1 MADKIERKVVPVAAS
16 VVKQIE
22 SDDAGERRITFVASS
37 NGVDRH
43 YETVDVAS
51 LRLPLKGGGSLK
63 VAEIPEEGVSD
74 IVDIPL
80 MLNHSGDVRDIIGS
94 VRKAFFRNGE
104 LVFEAGISSLDT
116 AQEMLTL
123 IEEGHLSNAFSI
135 TMIDFDYNF
144 DSETISNAEVI
155 EVSLVYRG
163 SNKEARL
170 LAIKSLLGGKMP
182 EAEKAKEVEAETQ
195 AVEEPTE
202 TTEEVNAEAEAP
214 AESEAEE
221 KAEGEVEEK
230 EAETETEATDEEET
244 NEPEKEEEAMDKE
257 DVKAQVT
264 EKAAPTQATA
274 NNNYLNTKAA
284 VKDFAEVLLKN
295 ATGEVADVREAWGAH
310 VASKGISN
318 PEVLL
323 PTALVTAITDAV
335 EKAGTIWQLVD
346 KTGLTVYHTAMNTI
360 GIDVEEGRA
369 KGHKGKGAEKA
380 EQVITLADRV
390 IRAQYIYKY
399 LTLPKEVIRENQD
412 TGALVAYVLTE
423 LPNRVVA
430 EVERAIVI
438 GDGRDDAS
446 DDKIKSFV
454 SIKADALDNA
464 SPYATKYEKAASEN
478 LYEALVKAAA
488 QIDAEGEIYCIM
500 SRTNKAE
507 LKLTKSGDT
516 YAFGL
521 NGNVADAIEVKDI
534 LTPSFMKNDD
544 AVAYLVVFKEYKTV
558 GDNASEA
565 FTNFALKENKQE
577 YLQEIYAGG
586 ALAMPGAAV
595 AIVNA

>member
-16 VVKQIE
+16 VVKQK
-22 SDDAGERRITFVASS
+22 DAGDVGERRITFVASS

-51 LRLPLKGGGSLK
+51 LRLPLKGGGHIK

-94 VRKAFFRNGE
+94 VRKAFFQNGE

-135 TMIDFDYNF
+135 TMIDFDYNSE
-144 DSETISNAEVI
+144 SETISNAEVI

-182 EAEKAKEVEAETQ
+182 EAEKAKEVEAETTQ
-195 AVEEPTE
+195 AVEETTE
-202 TTEEVNAEAEAP
+202 TTEEVNAEAELSV
-214 AESEAEE
+214 ESEAEE
-221 KAEGEVEEK
+221 KVEETEEK
-230 EAETETEATDEEET
+230 EAETETTDEEET
-244 NEPEKEEEAMDKE
+244 NEPEKEKEAMDNE
-257 DVKAQVT
+257 DVKAQVA
-264 EKAAPTQATA
+264 EKAMPSQTTAT
-274 NNNYLNTKAA
+274 NNYLSTKAA
-284 VKDFAEVLLKN
+284 VKDFAEVLMKN

-318 PEVLL
+318 PEILL
-323 PTALVTAITDAV
+323 PTALVSAITDAV
-335 EKAGTIWQLVD
+335 EKSGTIWQLVD

-360 GIDVEEGRA
+360 GLDVEEGRA
-369 KGHKGKGAEKA
+369 KGHKGKGATKA

-454 SIKADALDNA
+454 SVKADALDAA
-464 SPYATKYEKAASEN
+464 SAFATKYEKVAGEN

-488 QIDAEGEIYCIM
+488 QIDAEGDIYCIM
-500 SRTNKAE
+500 SRTNKAD
-507 LKLTKSGDT
+507 LKLTKNGDT
-516 YAFGL
+516 YIFGV

-534 LTPSFMKNDD
+534 LTPAFMKDDD

-586 ALAMPGAAV
+586 ALAAPGAAV